1 MAEAVSR
8 KLDMSHPINRM
19 AEVREIGAELTLLQT
34 LTEEARV
41 AHGNVRSNF
50 LESKL
55 FTALALRRE
64 ELRARLRDFG

>member
-1 MAEAVSR
+1 MAEAASR
-8 KLDMSHPINRM
+8 QLDMTHPINRM
-19 AEVREIGAELTLLQT
+19 AEVREIGVELGVLQT

-50 LESKL
+50 LDSKL

-64 ELRARLRDFG
+64 ELRARLRDLG